1 MGIRY
6 LKGLSWAEVTREE
19 RFFCARLHNLVE
31 TRGVLSFIGYL
42 NEKENINLDAKANWE
57 MAYEACFYRDLWQL
71 HKKNGELYSPKRT
84 FDLCLLSDDAI
95 VVIEAKAQQ
104 GFDPLQVQEF
114 VNDKEQLKKATSVSQ
129 VLLVGLVSS
138 KYVDD
143 MPEDIKLEFDGI
155 LTWAEMAAAY
165 HNDAILRRADTVYES
180 TGFTSFGKNNTS
192 GCLSGAE
199 LLKAFDK
206 GAEFFVGRSLGLDG
220 SLLERDI
227 SSGMWESHQYE
238 TNRTTSTPPNPN
250 WFRLSE
256 FVTKVRSK

>member
-114 VNDKEQLKKATSVSQ
+114 VNDKGVFPVS
-129 VLLVGLVSS
+129 LRE
-138 KYVDD
+138 KY
-143 MPEDIKLEFDGI
+143 
-155 LTWAEMAAAY
+155 
-165 HNDAILRRADTVYES
+165 S
-180 TGFTSFGKNNTS
+180 
-192 GCLSGAE
+192 
-199 LLKAFDK
+199 
-206 GAEFFVGRSLGLDG
+206 
-220 SLLERDI
+220 
-227 SSGMWESHQYE
+227 
-238 TNRTTSTPPNPN
+238 
-250 WFRLSE
+250 
-256 FVTKVRSK
+256 